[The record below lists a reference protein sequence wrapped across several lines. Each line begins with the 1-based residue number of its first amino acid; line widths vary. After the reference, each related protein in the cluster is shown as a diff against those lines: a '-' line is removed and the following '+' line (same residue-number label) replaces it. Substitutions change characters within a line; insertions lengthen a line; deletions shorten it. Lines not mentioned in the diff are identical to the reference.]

1 VMAGQVLVHL
11 HGVARGHRGG
21 KRIDNQQDLHAI
33 ARYLGPIR
41 HLTQVTARGEP
52 SWRAD
57 SLPPWCSGNNEG
69 HENRRMRQT
78 NS

>member
-1 VMAGQVLVHL
+1 
-11 HGVARGHRGG
+11 
-21 KRIDNQQDLHAI
+21 
-33 ARYLGPIR
+33 
-41 HLTQVTARGEP
+41 LTQVTARGEP